1 MSKHNAAAKLQF
13 RWRNGSGQWN
23 EAAILSVR
31 TSDMAEQRQQS
42 GGSRSAFAWGVH
54 LLTVAGV
61 VLALLS
67 LLAIERQ
74 QWREALLWLFA
85 ALVIDGID
93 GTLARAAKV
102 RERVPRIDGEALDLV
117 IDYLAYVFVP
127 VLFIWRGGYLPEP
140 LQLPLAGA
148 ILVSSLYVFAR
159 RDMKTEDGYFR
170 GFPGLWNVIAF
181 YFFVT
186 APSAAVSAA
195 VVGVLVIMTFAPV
208 HVVHPFRV
216 RDYGPALAA
225 LSLLWGASTAA
236 LLVPVTSF
244 EHWSG
249 LLMVSLASAAVLIGM
264 GLLRT
269 VRGPRPEAQ

>member
-1 MSKHNAAAKLQF
+1 M
-13 RWRNGSGQWN
+13 
-23 EAAILSVR
+23 LSVR
-31 TSDMAEQRQQS
+31 TSGMAEQRQQS
-42 GGSRSAFAWGVH
+42 GGSRSAFAWAVH
-54 LLTVAGV
+54 LLTAAGV
-61 VLALLS
+61 VLALLA

-85 ALVIDGID
+85 ALVIDGVD

-117 IDYLAYVFVP
+117 IDYLTYVFVP

-140 LQLPLAGA
+140 LQLPLSAA
-148 ILVSSLYVFAR
+148 ILLSSLYVFAR
-159 RDMKTEDGYFR
+159 RDMKTGDGYFR
-170 GFPGLWNVIAF
+170 GFPALWNVIAF

-186 APSAAVSAA
+186 APDPVVSAL

-225 LSLLWGASTAA
+225 LSLMWGASTAA
-236 LLVPVTSF
+236 LFVPVTSAA
-244 EHWSG
+244 HWSG

-269 VRGPRPEAQ
+269 VRGSRPKGQ